1 MAMTLKTVTG
11 SKGMVTAP
19 HFLAAE
25 AGLSVLQDGGNA
37 VEATVAVAACLAVV
51 YPHMGSV
58 PAEGEMTP

>member
-1 MAMTLKTVTG
+1 MKMALHTVAG

-25 AGLSVLQDGGNA
+25 AGLGVLRDGGNA

-51 YPHMGSV
+51 
-58 PAEGEMTP
+58 